1 MHGIDKTWILFVH
14 LEFFKKVLFVDKS
27 MNDHILA
34 EKIALAR
41 VISSGI
47 DWRDLY
53 FNDLLWTFIHEIL
66 DLWGLENII
75 SETFLED
82 LELLFAYAEIH

>member
-1 MHGIDKTWILFVH
+1 
-14 LEFFKKVLFVDKS
+14 

-34 EKIALAR
+34 EKIALAW

-53 FNDLLWTFIHEIL
+53 FNDLLRNFIHQILEIR
-66 DLWGLENII
+66 GLENII

-82 LELLFAYAEIH
+82 LELLFAYAEIHQLSYEGNIHEKSFDILTRYKNGS